1 MSVESSVLYHKVRG
15 CLYGVAIGDA
25 VGAPAEWHTP
35 EEIVSR
41 YGAIEGFVEPWDG
54 PSPLGKGDG
63 RHTDDTLMTRM
74 LARAYVEHG
83 GHLDPFDFARRIVPL
98 IADEEIWIAERGVSM
113 PLLDRLFYPEKWL
126 FMRLRLAN
134 ADPRLGGVGNMVNC
148 GAAMYASPVGI
159 VNAADPMAAYREAI
173 EIFSAHQFSYGL
185 EAAGVMAAAVAEA
198 FRPGASAASVV
209 GVARSVAKEG
219 TAAALDAVLSVARQ
233 HRSWRTAIGPL
244 REAMRPYDGSAEDGR
259 GDRGNGT
266 DDWAPSRL
274 KSIEE
279 VPIALA
285 MVLIADGDFEQAIF
299 GAANYGRDNDSIA
312 SMCGAICGA
321 LHGDAVIRP
330 EWIATVNA
338 QNRMD
343 LDPVAQGLTALT
355 RTLQSRQVR
364 EAEARAAAFAAMA

>member
-1 MSVESSVLYHKVRG
+1 VSSDTSVLARKVRG

-35 EEIVSR
+35 EEIRDR

-54 PSPLGKGDG
+54 PSDLGKGDG

-74 LARAYVEHG
+74 LARVYLEHG
-83 GHLDPFDFARRIVPL
+83 DHLDPFVFAQRIVPL
-98 IADEEIWIAERGVSM
+98 IADEDIWIAERGTAMRLV
-113 PLLDRLFYPEKWL
+113 DRLFYPEKWL
-126 FMRLRLAN
+126 LMRLRLAN

-159 VNAADPMAAYREAI
+159 VNAADPVAAYREAA
-173 EIFSAHQFSYGL
+173 EVFAAHQVSYGL
-185 EAAGVMAAAVAEA
+185 EAAAVMAACVAEA

-209 GVARSVAKEG
+209 ATAQALAKEG
-219 TAAALDAVLSVARQ
+219 TAHAIAAVIDVARE
-233 HRSWRTAIGPL
+233 HRTWRTAIQPL
-244 REAMRPYDGSAEDGR
+244 RNAMRPFDGSAEDGR
-259 GDRGNGT
+259 GDRGNRT

-274 KSIEE
+274 KAIEE